1 MSPATP
7 QMQRQ
12 NSLTHLRSTITQA
25 DLAAMRANR
34 NQGLFHSLMIPGQV
48 PLIMADRN
56 STGERQL
63 RS

>member
-12 NSLTHLRSTITQA
+12 NSLTHLRSTLTLA

-34 NQGLFHSLMIPGQV
+34 NQGLFNSLMIPGQV
-48 PLIMADRN
+48 PFMVGRN
-56 STGERQL
+56 STEERQL